1 MRLSSALKT
10 TTALVSASVA
20 ISLALPAPS
29 ALAQEFDDRQ
39 ALEEVIVTGSFIRR
53 KSQFDSPSPISV
65 LGSEDLAQIG
75 ASTIRDITQT
85 LTINAGAQNNP
96 DAFTQNLTTGTENI
110 NLRGLGVQSTLVLLN
125 SRRQVASAAPT
136 DGGLLFVDTASLVP
150 LIAVD
155 RVEIL
160 KDGASALYGTDA
172 VAGVVNFITRDDFEG
187 MELEF
192 DFQTVAADGDAT
204 DYRISGIWGGGN
216 DRGHV
221 TASFSYFDRSQL
233 TTRERDLRRGGEGP
247 PDFLSVST
255 LTSFPAN
262 FLVPSLAGLDTDTAA
277 AVAGNF
283 DQNTAFFSF
292 AELGGALQPLPV
304 IENPFSPG
312 SFLVGAFDSFQ
323 PNAGGPGTDPLGL
336 TDGLTA
342 SSLPGVLAALGTD
355 TSQLS
360 PLQQQALAQALLGV
374 QQAVSA
380 EQQAALIA
388 GTATPFALPV
398 LPDPGC
404 EAVPEDD
411 AFLAPG
417 QPATAGSPAISP
429 LGQCVYDFGPFFS
442 VIPEESRLQ
451 GFAQARYDITDTIE
465 FYGEFGFAR
474 NRAERE
480 TSNFPLTSPPTIAA
494 TNPFNPFGTSV
505 VFAGRSIGPGQV
517 TDPFTDSPNPN
528 RFEYDTYRVQAGLR
542 GDITDNWF
550 FDISYLRGINRWDLF
565 SSDNIASNFALAL
578 AGLGGNDCDVVNGT
592 PGVGGCQFYNPFA
605 SGFTDTDQTIP
616 LLDGTGTPVIDPATG
631 LAATIP
637 VRNSEEILDF
647 LVGDITIDGESDLTV
662 VDAVVTG
669 DTFTLPAGPVGL
681 ALGVQFRSER
691 LAHDLGDLT
700 NDGDFT
706 FVSEPTNDFD
716 ASRDVYAAF
725 AEVNIPVI
733 QDLEINAA
741 VRFEDTEGVESTVDP
756 KVSLIY
762 RPFTSVEGMLST
774 LTVRG
779 SWGTS
784 FRAPSLFQSF
794 GNQTTLNSVIDP
806 LTGQAPFIPI
816 TSAGSEDLSPE
827 ESRTFNVGVSL
838 EPLAGLEISADYW
851 NFEFEDVITEFDPQ
865 QLVNLAAQEL
875 ALGLPAGS
883 LLPENT
889 QVIRNPSGTLAAV
902 NTVFT
907 NLAFIETHGFDF
919 SAFYTYETAN
929 FGTFR
934 VGGEGT
940 YVLSYDIP
948 LEQPD
953 GTTVRFDAADFRN
966 DQNFADPIP
975 DFRFNATVNW
985 LLGGHSA
992 ALFVRYIGSFTD
1004 DENCAGPVPGSTA
1017 QLAAAAAILN
1027 DPTLLCQDFAQID
1040 SHTTVDLQY
1049 SYRFGGI
1056 GPVQDAAI
1064 TLGVIN
1070 LFDAEPPFVDTDGG
1084 FETRTHD
1091 PRGRLVYARLKVGF

>member
-65 LGSEDLAQIG
+65 LGSEDLARIG

-262 FLVPSLAGLDTDTAA
+262 FLVPSLAGLDTETAA

-304 IENPFSPG
+304 IQNPGTGELIVG
-312 SFLVGAFDSFQ
+312 SFSGFV
-323 PNAGGPGTDPLGL
+323 PNGGGPDPFGL

-342 SSLPGVLAALGTD
+342 SSLPGVLAAVGID
-355 TSQLS
+355 TSQLDAED
-360 PLQQQALAQALLGV
+360 QQGLAAALLAV
-374 QQAVSA
+374 QEAVSA

-578 AGLGGNDCDVVNGT
+578 AGLGGNDCDVVNGR
-592 PGVGGCQFYNPFA
+592 PGVGGCLFYNPFA
-605 SGFTDTDQTIP
+605 SGFIADPGQTVTFTDAVTSEDVTV
-616 LLDGTGTPVIDPATG
+616 PV
-631 LAATIP
+631 L
-637 VRNSEEILDF
+637 NSEEILDF

-662 VDAVVTG
+662 IDAVVTG
-669 DTFTLPAGPVGL
+669 DTFNLPAGPVGL

-706 FVSEPTNDFD
+706 FVSEPTDDFD